1 MKKEFSFLSFPRC
14 FYISFHKYCFI
25 IFLLE
30 YSLIFSG
37 ALNALNE
44 YFDELLML
52 RVHLHYLL
60 SFRINALLLPASN
73 FLIERAKHNIYHDE
87 RFFLIILVSKRSKCV
102 NFEIVIFI
110 VTARKSRRTKR
121 RDSKMYDAFIMV
133 VRKYKRIFFRWPF
146 HLWSQKYR
154 TRNIYFILKCDRF
167 SSL

>member
-60 SFRINALLLPASN
+60 SFRINVLLLPASSY
-73 FLIERAKHNIYHDE
+73 FLIERAKRNIYHDVS
-87 RFFLIILVSKRSKCV
+87 FFW
-102 NFEIVIFI
+102 F
-110 VTARKSRRTKR
+110 RKNR
-121 RDSKMYDAFIMV
+121 
-133 VRKYKRIFFRWPF
+133 VREF
-146 HLWSQKYR
+146 
-154 TRNIYFILKCDRF
+154 
-167 SSL
+167 